1 MNDICIPSV
10 KFIVVDDRS
19 LIRRIVRQHLE
30 SRGIDLI
37 DLVCDG
43 QEALDLLKFSSPV
56 LTAPPLTGA
65 SGLPPD
71 DVDDSSSKYFNYK
84 TSHTYCVITDFSMPN
99 LNGLQL
105 VKAIRCGETGIPRDT
120 PIILLT
126 GYSDEYIVSTALS
139 LDVNAFVPKPV
150 SHDVLWEKV
159 ECVLTTEV
167 PVKEVSAYAT
177 VEIPDESGKVIE
189 DKSDLAN
196 LEIVVDDQTLAYSWI
211 PLDKVKSGTV
221 LAGSLRNGRGD
232 LLFRQGMVISE
243 DILHKLMDIKRTRGF
258 SGKIPITKS
267 PKKG

>member
-30 SRGIDLI
+30 SCGIDHI
-37 DLVCDG
+37 DFACDG
-43 QEALDLLKFSSPV
+43 QEAIELLKFSSPAP
-56 LTAPPLTGA
+56 TASPPTGA
-65 SGLPPD
+65 PGLLHGNVED
-71 DVDDSSSKYFNYK
+71 ASSKFSYK
-84 TSHTYCVITDFSMPN
+84 TSHTHCVITDFSMPN

-126 GYSDEYIVSTALS
+126 GYSDEYIVSTAFS

-150 SHDVLWEKV
+150 SHDALWEKV
-159 ECVLTTEV
+159 ECVLKAETA
-167 PVKEVSAYAT
+167 VKEVSAYAAI
-177 VEIPDESGKVIE
+177 EIPDESGKAVE
-189 DKSDLAN
+189 DESDLAD
-196 LEIVVDDQTLAYSWI
+196 LEIVVDDQTLACSWI

-221 LAGSLRNGRGD
+221 LGGSLRNGRGD
-232 LLFRQGMVISE
+232 LLFRQGMAISE

-258 SGKIPITKS
+258 SGKIPIIKS
-267 PKKG
+267 PKKR